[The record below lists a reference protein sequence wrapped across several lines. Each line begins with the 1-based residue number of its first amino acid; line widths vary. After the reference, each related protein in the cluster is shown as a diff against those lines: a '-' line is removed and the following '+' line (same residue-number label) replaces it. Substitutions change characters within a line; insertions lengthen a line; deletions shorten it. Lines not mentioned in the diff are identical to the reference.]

1 MISCLTNRRLIQS
14 WADYDGYGC
23 YCGLGGTSSPL
34 DETDSCC
41 QQHDDCYG
49 KVMTSGLC
57 KFPRLVYVIHYEFSK
72 SNCHTDFA
80 TVTCKTADEYRLLG
94 SKYPECAA
102 AMCKCDR
109 QGAMCFASAYYDSEK
124 KNYPQE
130 LC

>member
-1 MISCLTNRRLIQS
+1 MISCLTDRGRIRS

-23 YCGLGGTSSPL
+23 YCGLGGTGSPL

-41 QQHDDCYG
+41 QQHDSCYDN
-49 KVMTSGLC
+49 VMTSGMC
-57 KFPRLVYVIHYEFSK
+57 PFESYVYVIPYEFST
-72 SNCHTDFA
+72 SNCRTDFA
-80 TVTCKTADEYRLLG
+80 TVTCKIADEYRFLDSL
-94 SKYPECAA
+94 YPECAA
-102 AMCKCDR
+102 AMCKCDL